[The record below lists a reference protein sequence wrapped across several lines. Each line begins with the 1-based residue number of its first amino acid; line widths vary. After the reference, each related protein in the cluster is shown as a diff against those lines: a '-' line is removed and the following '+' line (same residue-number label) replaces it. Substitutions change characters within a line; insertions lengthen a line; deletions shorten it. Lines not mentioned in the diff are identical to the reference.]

1 MRGRSLLHALSCALI
16 AGAAILIVAPSPA
29 HAQGQGPLTLLP
41 LENRIIIA
49 PDVKITDINGA
60 TGTMIGG
67 YSGIE
72 IDKRFFAGGAAYWLA
87 DADDAAEMFY
97 VGFLAGWQVV
107 NNEWFHLGAR
117 GLLGVGEATAYFN
130 TSYPVPIRGDFRH
143 GGGGY
148 TVVYGRAGWNTGIFI
163 AEPEVRAEIGLSP
176 QLRIG
181 LGVGYRFVGADAW
194 LGDRL
199 DGVTGSISLQI
210 GLGK

>member
-1 MRGRSLLHALSCALI
+1 MRGRSLVHALI
-16 AGAAILIVAPSPA
+16 AGAAMLIVAAAPL

-49 PDVKITDINGA
+49 PDVKITQINGA

-97 VGFLAGWQVV
+97 VGFLAGWQLV
-107 NNEWFHLGAR
+107 NTNVFHVGAR
-117 GLLGVGEATAYFN
+117 GLLGVGEATAYVN
-130 TSYPVPIRGDFRH
+130 TSYPVPVRPSPHH
-143 GGGGY
+143 GGGGS
-148 TVVYGRAGWNTGIFI
+148 TVYYGRFGWETGIWI
-163 AEPEVRAEIGLSP
+163 AEPEIRAEIDLSP

-181 LGVGYRFVGADAW
+181 LGVGYRFAGADAW